1 MMDLGLHPMN
11 WFLHLVG
18 HWPDQLILLAGAAMT
33 AGIAL
38 LVAML
43 SRRLVFRDGAAQLAE
58 HTKLA
63 EVVHGSLLAFAVFV
77 LALVLSDVRAN
88 MGKAQDSV
96 LREASTIARL
106 DRELELIG
114 GEVVRAERER
124 LRAYATKVAT
134 AEWNALGAAEP
145 ALSAEVAQVMTA
157 LISGVRSIA
166 ASQPEVASTLHGL
179 LDKLDDLRQTRLES
193 ATRTVPAIFWW
204 LIWVFLLGAMVLNG
218 RHALDL
224 GSASLIT
231 LHMAAIG
238 LVISFILVMDEPFR
252 GESSIE
258 PDPITHAL
266 AHKPLS

>member
-1 MMDLGLHPMN
+1 MN
-11 WFLHLVG
+11 WFLRLVG
-18 HWPDQLILLAGAAMT
+18 HWPDQLILLAGAMLT
-33 AGIAL
+33 AAVAL
-38 LVAML
+38 VVAVL
-43 SRRLVFRDGAAQLAE
+43 ARRFVFANGKSVLTE
-58 HTKLA
+58 HAKLA

-88 MGKAQDSV
+88 MGKAQDTV

-114 GEVVRAERER
+114 GGEVRAERER
-124 LRAYATKVAT
+124 LRAYASKVAT
-134 AEWNALGAAEP
+134 AEWTALGAEEP
-145 ALSAEVAQVMTA
+145 ALSAEVAQIMTS
-157 LISGVRSIA
+157 LISGVRAIA
-166 ASQPEVASTLHGL
+166 AAQPEVASVLHGL

-193 ATRTVPAIFWW
+193 ATRAVPAIFWW

-218 RHALDL
+218 RHSLDL
-224 GSASLIT
+224 GSGSLIT